1 MYKFYEIIRDFGG
14 DIMSTISH
22 LRDVTLFAPSN
33 AAFEEPGVQKILQDK
48 ERVKEM
54 LNLHYVKDRLPIE
67 KIKNKSVNQVSDF
80 IFTNF

>member
-1 MYKFYEIIRDFGG
+1 
-14 DIMSTISH
+14 MSTISH

-67 KIKNKSVNQVSDF
+67 KIKNKSVNQVIYFYKFLIKDPRITS
-80 IFTNF
+80 T